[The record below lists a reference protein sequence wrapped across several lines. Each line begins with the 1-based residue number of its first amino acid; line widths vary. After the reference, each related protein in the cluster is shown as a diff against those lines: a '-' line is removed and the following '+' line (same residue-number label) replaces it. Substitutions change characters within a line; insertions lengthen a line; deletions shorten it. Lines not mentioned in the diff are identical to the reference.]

1 LATPVPVIAEDT
13 TMTSRPTLVVA
24 SLVVFLAAV
33 VAVAVAAAQELPP
46 SAGQGWQL
54 AGAFPQS
61 QPGPLERSAKPV
73 TPENPIPRRTRVVRP
88 PYPPEAAV
96 VGARANVRLRV
107 TIDHLGT
114 VGEVREL
121 GGPLLGAV
129 APDSPSEQAFSAG
142 LLALVRSAK
151 DAVAQ
156 WLYEPPADAPMAFDV
171 VIGFTTQADG
181 EVIAQSS
188 SSAPASPDA
197 EPSAGDSATRRTA
210 TKVKHVSPIY
220 PPAARDAKISGVVV
234 LQVTIGADGRVLDA
248 QVMRSIP
255 ELDQAALDAVR
266 QWEYVPQLV
275 NGEPTPFTMAATIQ
289 FSLGNEATR
298 CVGRC

>member
-1 LATPVPVIAEDT
+1 
-13 TMTSRPTLVVA
+13 MTSRPTLVVA
-24 SLVVFLAAV
+24 SLLVFMAAGIV
-33 VAVAVAAAQELPP
+33 VAAAQEPP

-54 AGAFPQS
+54 AGAFPRS

-73 TPENPIPRRTRVVRP
+73 TPDNPIPRRTRAVRP

-121 GGPLLGAV
+121 AGPLLGAV
-129 APDSPSEQAFSAG
+129 APDSPSEQQAFSAG

-156 WLYEPPADAPMAFDV
+156 WLYEPPADAPIAFDV

-188 SSAPASPDA
+188 SSAPASVDA
-197 EPSAGDSATRRTA
+197 EPPAGDSATGRAA

-289 FSLGNEATR
+289 FSLGN
-298 CVGRC
+298 

>member
-1 LATPVPVIAEDT
+1 MTVTVVSNCGSEGT
-13 TMTSRPTLVVA
+13 TMTSRQTLVVS
-24 SLVVFLAAV
+24 SLLMFMAAGG
-33 VAVAVAAAQELPP
+33 AVAPPPELPRGGRP
-46 SAGQGWQL
+46 GRGV
-54 AGAFPQS
+54 AGAVPQS

-73 TPENPIPRRTRVVRP
+73 TPDNPIPRRTRVVRP

-129 APDSPSEQAFSAG
+129 APDSPSEQPEFSAG

-156 WLYEPPADAPMAFDV
+156 WLYEPPADAPIAFDV

-181 EVIAQSS
+181 DVIAQSS
-188 SSAPASPDA
+188 SAPAALDA
-197 EPSAGDSATRRTA
+197 GPPVGGSAARRPPA
-210 TKVKHVSPIY
+210 KMEQVSPIY

-234 LQVTIGADGRVLDA
+234 LEVTIGADGRVFDA

-275 NGEPTPFTMAATIQ
+275 NGVPTPFTMAATIQ
-289 FSLGNEATR
+289 FSLAN
-298 CVGRC
+298 